1 MGLKGFVL
9 ASALLLSAG
18 AAQAQAPAFDP
29 AMGGSGDAAHGLVV
43 FKAHCAICHQPDKG
57 GKNGIGPALYGAF
70 GRTAGKAPGF
80 PYSDNMKA
88 ASFVWTPE
96 KINQW
101 IQKPVSLVAGA
112 KMVLAPVSAV
122 QDRADIIAFLKTKS
136 DAKDSPGGKSPHEKH
151 EEREH
156 KGKHAKHAAS
166 PL

>member
-1 MGLKGFVL
+1 MGFKGFAAVL
-9 ASALLLSAG
+9 MLALCAG
-18 AAQAQAPAFDP
+18 AANAQAIDQTL
-29 AMGGSGDAAHGLVV
+29 GGPGDAAHGEVL
-43 FKAHCAICHQPDKG
+43 FKQRCSICHQPDKG